1 MRSIPSPLLDLL
13 FVHSI
18 HIARLIMTN
27 SLSTVAGSDQELKK
41 LSVLLP
47 RSIHQQLKM
56 FAIRRDTSITT
67 LIQQLVEDL
76 LEGQPE
82 A

>member
-1 MRSIPSPLLDLL
+1 
-13 FVHSI
+13 
-18 HIARLIMTN
+18 MTN
-27 SLSTVAGSDQELKK
+27 SLSQAAGSEQELKK

-76 LEGQPE
+76 LKGQTE

>member
-1 MRSIPSPLLDLL
+1 LNLLG
-13 FVHSI
+13 VHSI
-18 HIARLIMTN
+18 HIAWHIMTN
-27 SLSTVAGSDQELKK
+27 SLTQGTSTEQELKK

-76 LEGQPE
+76 LKGQPE

>member
-1 MRSIPSPLLDLL
+1 
-13 FVHSI
+13 
-18 HIARLIMTN
+18 MTN

-76 LEGQPE
+76 LKGQPE

>member
-1 MRSIPSPLLDLL
+1 LDLL

>member
-1 MRSIPSPLLDLL
+1 LDLL

-76 LEGQPE
+76 LKGQPE

>member
-1 MRSIPSPLLDLL
+1 
-13 FVHSI
+13 
-18 HIARLIMTN
+18 MTN
-27 SLSTVAGSDQELKK
+27 SLSTAAGSEQELKK

-76 LEGQPE
+76 LKGQPE